1 MLVTNILKKIKVYT
15 TTNNSGN
22 IDMLHSFHR
31 LIEEK
36 LKETRYVEK
45 KIASTYYS
53 FDSFAEAIIEVN
65 QVSFINKAEEVQ
77 SIGCILVPHVRNPQQ
92 SGNFQNNQSTK
103 GSNDNNTSLKKRGR
117 DDRSNTKVKDPNK
130 NDQARSSIKC
140 KVCGG
145 NHFLDQFK
153 CHLAEHRDANRNLSI
168 EFLDSSDRTFHP
180 G

>member
-77 SIGCILVPHVRNPQQ
+77 SIGCILVPHVRNPQK
-92 SGNFQNNQSTK
+92 SGNSQNNQSTK
-103 GSNDNNTSLKKRGR
+103 GSNDNNTSQKKRGR
-117 DDRSNTKVKDPNK
+117 EDRSNTKVKDPNK

-153 CHLAEHRDANRNLSI
+153 FHLAEHRDANRNLSI